1 MSREQFKEYVYW
13 CFHMLYCH
21 MLEVHGCPHFREGP
35 AHHLDTFKY
44 SNASNGNYVMHICFY
59 LFFFSSDL
67 LSGQLNFIPN
77 IENVIFW
84 FKLYSVSWDY
94 WWDYLNKFIS
104 EDLWASLSHASSKPV
119 ADAMETW
126 TKQMGYPVLFVTA
139 KQVCVYQYF
148 ALDLFS
154 ARGFPLITRE

>member
-1 MSREQFKEYVYW
+1 MVTKQKCYKKTLTVELTKSK
-13 CFHMLYCH
+13 
-21 MLEVHGCPHFREGP
+21 LEMCIK
-35 AHHLDTFKY
+35 TFEE
-44 SNASNGNYVMHICFY
+44 V
-59 LFFFSSDL
+59 
-67 LSGQLNFIPN
+67 
-77 IENVIFW
+77 
-84 FKLYSVSWDY
+84 
-94 WWDYLNKFIS
+94 
-104 EDLWASLSHASSKPV
+104 LWASQSHASSKPV

>member
-1 MSREQFKEYVYW
+1 MHTDAFTCCTVTCLKYMAVHISEKDPPIIWTHLSTAMHQTVTMLCIYV
-13 CFHMLYCH
+13 F
-21 MLEVHGCPHFREGP
+21 
-35 AHHLDTFKY
+35 TF
-44 SNASNGNYVMHICFY
+44 I
-59 LFFFSSDL
+59 SSDL
-67 LSGQLNFIPN
+67 MSGQLNFIPN